1 MGRGI
6 MGDVFGD
13 LFGGGESSDDLG
25 GSSDFGITGSA
36 YRDLFAEDPIQGLP
50 KTPFQF
56 AVEDPAQDPFQYPF
70 QYPNEDPSGGAYGPQ
85 YAPVDMPE
93 NLLQEVFDP
102 LQEIDNLNPANRQS
116 EYYPGDSLVENAYD
130 VTQKAMEFMQPF
142 DSLLPSAL
150 DNHPLM
156 QMVDWAAAQLDNV
169 SESLDPFDLTGAAK
183 EQAQVGFASL
193 LGESEPRATSPTSF
207 ENVLSSDDFSNLG
220 QGGASGAMLGDQSAS
235 AEEIARAS
243 DASWQPTGDAVVSDM
258 RGDSDFD
265 NVDLTPTIAVPAV
278 DAIANDVRGAEDFSD
293 PGQATGQSLGE
304 QYSDPGA
311 LGASMEGV
319 LDAGFQ
325 AWDDLRT
332 SDEGGM
338 GYAPSQEPDA
348 NSGLGDLTDLG
359 DNSPVMDA
367 IEKQSTQGVDV
378 TTPQIQSG
386 DVLETTGADVL
397 PSVPDLMDIAA
408 AIPS

>member
-13 LFGGGESSDDLG
+13 LFGASESSDDLG

-56 AVEDPAQDPFQYPF
+56 AVEDPAQDPFQFPF

-169 SESLDPFDLTGAAK
+169 SESLDAFDLTGAAK
-183 EQAQVGFASL
+183 EQSQVGFASL
-193 LGESEPRATSPTSF
+193 LGEEPRATTPTSF

-235 AEEIARAS
+235 AEEIARAPGS
-243 DASWQPTGDAVVSDM
+243 NPTSEGMQNDL
-258 RGDSDFD
+258 RGESDFD

-278 DAIANDVRGAEDFSD
+278 DAIANDARGAEDFSD
-293 PGQATGQSLGE
+293 IGQATGQPLGE
-304 QYSDPGA
+304 QYPDPGQ
-311 LGASMEGV
+311 LSASMEGV

-332 SDEGGM
+332 DDAGGM

-359 DNSPVMDA
+359 DASPVMDA

-408 AIPS
+408 AIPKAS